1 MALSVR
7 QIIATMITL
16 VIIGAILGLG
26 LVSVSVIG
34 SQTWTI
40 NNVSYVV
47 SDVVDPTVLTLLT
60 TVAPIMVVIGIATAF
75 IPKMS

>member
-1 MALSVR
+1 MESLIKRV
-7 QIIATMITL
+7 IGIMITL

-34 SQTWTI
+34 SQSWTV
-40 NNVSYVV
+40 NNVTYVV

-60 TVAPIMVVIGIATAF
+60 TVVPIMIVISLAMYF
-75 IPKMS
+75 IPKV